1 MADTSILEV
10 DIKLDSILDK
20 LQSITEEY
28 NKQSKEQARL
38 NALTG
43 TAGGNIDDLLNAIEN
58 QTKALTDQS
67 KLKKTL
73 DDKESKTA
81 KERIKSA
88 QALKSVLSQTLHIT
102 RQLVGLGAGALK
114 MAAFTAI
121 GGGAVGAFGL
131 GGLMSGAADS
141 RYSAHRLNRGESGK
155 LRALQNTFDPIL
167 GDSSG
172 ILKSILEAQSGS
184 NGNLDAVK
192 IARQLN
198 KTPEDVFNANPADIA
213 AQMMLPIK
221 DLADQSRALLG
232 RIDATYMGNFLPQG
246 MANESVNFE
255 SYGRKEFEQKTA
267 EYGEKSNKFAIE
279 DETLKSNQD
288 ALKQFGATKIGI
300 ENSFLNV
307 LQDINPELE
316 KFSKVVGDI
325 VSGGIES
332 GEFKKGVEFATQEL
346 KKFNDYL
353 HSDESKKDWQNFKHD
368 IHDAGDKLN
377 KFGDGL
383 EKWGIR
389 LGFIE
394 ESPEAKIDRELKES
408 IAKDNLKTSLERF
421 NENGA
426 NVSYSS
432 EEKEQLNSAKKGTV
446 TLAEKLWGK
455 ITNGASEILQGV
467 EKRYNINQTDDLEKK
482 ILNASKS
489 KHGFDYQ
496 SVSDEIDIGSK
507 ETGLPRE
514 YLLAM
519 IDQES
524 TFNPNAKSS
533 AGAVGLGQ
541 QMPATAK
548 RFGVMDR
555 TDPVQSARGLWKY
568 EKALL
573 NQFGGNVELATAA
586 YNAGENAIVKYGNKM
601 PPYHETID
609 YVKSIKERYRKST
622 GTDAPLKVNVI
633 AKSKVIVNNQTGM
646 NINTQSVAAGGQ

>member
-58 QTKALTDQS
+58 QTKLLTDQG
-67 KLKKTL
+67 KLKKNL

-102 RQLVGLGAGALK
+102 RQLVGLGTGALK

-141 RYSAHRLNRGESGK
+141 RYAAHRLNRGESGK

-221 DLADQSRALLG
+221 DLADASRALLG

-288 ALKQFGATKIGI
+288 VLKQFGSTKIGI

-346 KKFNDYL
+346 KKFNAYL

-394 ESPEAKIDRELKES
+394 ETKAEKDLRELQDEMNRES
-408 IAKDNLKTSLERF
+408 LSADFAKNQAGDPAVQGVKVIHE
-421 NENGA
+421 
-426 NVSYSS
+426 
-432 EEKEQLNSAKKGTV
+432 SAKTGMTAMFSGEMLNDFLEIGK
-446 TLAEKLWGK
+446 EKLGIK
-455 ITNGASEILQGV
+455 SKAPDLNDSLMKASNKYGFNYNDVDQAFNRASE
-467 EKRYNINQTDDLEKK
+467 T
-482 ILNASKS
+482 
-489 KHGFDYQ
+489 
-496 SVSDEIDIGSK
+496 
-507 ETGLPRE
+507 TGLPKS
-514 YLLAM
+514 LLMA
-519 IDQES
+519 QSWHES
-524 TFNPNAKSS
+524 GGFNPRSLS
-533 AGAVGLGQ
+533 PAGAVGLGQ
-541 QMPATAK
+541 FMPATAK
-548 RFGVMDR
+548 RFKLTDR
-555 TDPVQSARGLWKY
+555 TDPVASID
-568 EKALL
+568 ALGQYDKL
-573 NQFGGNVELATAA
+573 NLDRFGSIDLMLAA
-586 YNAGENAIVKYGNKM
+586 YNAGENAIAKAGNKI
-601 PPYHETID
+601 PKGKGYDETRK
-609 YVKSIKERYRKST
+609 YVPEIARIWAGQASNEGKNMSDIKV
-622 GTDAPLKVNVI
+622 KVT

-646 NINTQSVAAGGQ
+646 NINTQAVAAGGQ